1 MPTNPLWIEH
11 TEKAA
16 WDTVQALRAQIER
29 TEKELERLK
38 ELQPALPQIAQLLD
52 EAKRAYGLKGTDPA
66 ELIEELMK
74 LLPPR

>member
-29 TEKELERLK
+29 SEKELARLK
-38 ELQPALPQIAQLLD
+38 ELLD
-52 EAKRAYGLKGTDPA
+52 EAKRAHGLKGTNPA
-66 ELIEELMK
+66 ELVEELIR
-74 LLPPR
+74 LLPPPSPP